1 LDIRFDLILDARLEY
16 LALALGNAK
25 SHSVAV
31 GGLRGDAIS
40 LLTEPEE
47 ELEVVQAQLELYH
60 TLSPRINEGGKD
72 HIPDN
77 KAASTSQSELTVF
90 PLPFILD
97 WVTRVLTEWPV
108 LISAAALPRAGRTLR
123 FGHYEI
129 PHLSRMCVALTSEPR
144 AGHIKLLKEGLTS
157 VGSSRQGSQSTWNRW
172 FLPVS
177 EHRDDNLVRLL
188 WSRIFD
194 ESK

>member
-1 LDIRFDLILDARLEY
+1 
-16 LALALGNAK
+16 
-25 SHSVAV
+25 
-31 GGLRGDAIS
+31 
-40 LLTEPEE
+40 LTEPEE

-108 LISAAALPRAGRTLR
+108 LISAAALPRVGRTLR

-129 PHLSRMCVALTSEPR
+129 PHLSRLGTSGMTTWFGSFGAGYLT
-144 AGHIKLLKEGLTS
+144 K
-157 VGSSRQGSQSTWNRW
+157 VSSA
-172 FLPVS
+172 FHFPPCAPP
-177 EHRDDNLVRLL
+177 
-188 WSRIFD
+188 
-194 ESK
+194 